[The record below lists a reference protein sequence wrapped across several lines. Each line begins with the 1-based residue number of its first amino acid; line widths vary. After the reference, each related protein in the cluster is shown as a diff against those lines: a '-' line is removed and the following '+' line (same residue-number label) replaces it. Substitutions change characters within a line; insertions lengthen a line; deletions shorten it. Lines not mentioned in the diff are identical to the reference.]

1 MFTQQHTISSNAD
14 ARKCEFNIQCCCA
27 KDTEPVDSVFVE
39 IFLSHVND
47 GYCYWPL
54 SLIL

>member
-14 ARKCEFNIQCCCA
+14 VRKCEFNIQCCCA
-27 KDTEPVDSVFVE
+27 KDTEPVDSFFVE